1 MPATLKALL
10 DAMAPQMQDIT
21 HYERLGVSR
30 SADADDLRQA
40 FRRLSKAVHPD
51 TTCLP
56 AQDAARQF
64 RLLREAYEHLAD
76 PRRRRLYDAA
86 LRERE
91 TPKDTVMPSLP
102 VPEAIGQRRPLSG
115 GEWLSLLL
123 LLGAL
128 LLCLLLGVGVAWS
141 RGLELQVQPSWLV
154 EEQTR
159 SNGVQPGSTDG
170 IAPFSGQT
178 TQPAFSEGA

>member
-1 MPATLKALL
+1 MACKPKVLL
-10 DAMAPQMQDIT
+10 NAMAPQAQNIT
-21 HYERLGVSR
+21 YYERLGVSR
-30 SADADDLRQA
+30 SADADSLRQA

-51 TTCLP
+51 TTRLP

-64 RLLREAYEHLAD
+64 RLLREAYEQLAD

-86 LRERE
+86 LRESE
-91 TPKDTVMPSLP
+91 ATQQIAIPSLP
-102 VPEAIGQRRPLSG
+102 VPAAIGQRRPLSG

-123 LLGAL
+123 LGSL

-154 EEQTR
+154 EEQTQL
-159 SNGVQPGSTDG
+159 NDAQPGDSDG
-170 IAPFSGQT
+170 ITSLSGHTAQSAF
-178 TQPAFSEGA
+178 PAGT

>member
-1 MPATLKALL
+1 MAVKPKVLL
-10 DAMAPQMQDIT
+10 NAMAPQAPNIT
-21 HYERLGVSR
+21 YYERLGVSR
-30 SADADDLRQA
+30 SADADSLRQA

-51 TTCLP
+51 TTRLP
-56 AQDAARQF
+56 ASDAARQF
-64 RLLREAYEHLAD
+64 RLLREAYEQLAD

-91 TPKDTVMPSLP
+91 ATQQTVMPSLP
-102 VPEAIGQRRPLSG
+102 IPHAIGQRRPLSG

-123 LLGAL
+123 LLGSL

-154 EEQTR
+154 EEQT
-159 SNGVQPGSTDG
+159 QLIDAPPGDSDG
-170 IAPFSGQT
+170 ITSLSGH
-178 TQPAFSEGA
+178 PAQSALPAGP